1 MTNTYENEEFN
12 KKTHHIKNIFF
23 IPVLSN
29 IKKTQPSEGRERGTV
44 PGTYFSKKRNDQ
56 SSELQCVLR

>member
-23 IPVLSN
+23 IFYQTSR
-29 IKKTQPSEGRERGTV
+29 KHSQAREGEGYCT
-44 PGTYFSKKRNDQ
+44 GYIFFEKKKR
-56 SSELQCVLR
+56 SEQ